1 MVRDGLD
8 GVVRFIR
15 LNKLTKWVV
24 RDGNGQND
32 YVFKS
37 GDADQET
44 NIKLMLDVLDGI
56 SSGRLIISGTPNE
69 NNKTGWYT
77 QSFSVGVEQPAST
90 HPSYPAVGMITSD
103 EVDRRIAEAREQWN
117 REQEM
122 ERLREE
128 LKDAKEE
135 INSLRTPINDVVR
148 RLAPIVQPAVGA
160 ILQRLGGAPV
170 QAATTPANIGVL
182 DKQPETVN
190 PEEAEAV
197 NPEEEYTSPEE
208 DEVLSLFAEW
218 KKADPDCLSL
228 YKAIATIGIKQC
240 PVMNMD
246 YATVKQMI
254 INFAN
259 QNQ

>member
-8 GVVRFIR
+8 GVVKFIR

-32 YVFKS
+32 FVFKS

-44 NIKLMLDVLDGI
+44 NINLMLEVLDGI
-56 SSGRLIISGTPNE
+56 SSGRLTISGTPNE

-77 QSFSVGVEQPAST
+77 QTFSVGVDKPTST
-90 HPSYPAVGMITSD
+90 PSTFPTIGMVTTD
-103 EVDRRIAEAREQWN
+103 ELERRLTEERAKWTQ
-117 REQEM
+117 EQELA
-122 ERLREE
+122 RLKEALDEAKSEIEE
-128 LKDAKEE
+128 LRRP
-135 INSLRTPINDVVR
+135 LNDVVR

-160 ILQRLGGAPV
+160 IMQRFAGQAV
-170 QAATTPANIGVL
+170 QAPAAIGTLDTEEAQEETTP
-182 DKQPETVN
+182 QPE
-190 PEEAEAV
+190 
-197 NPEEEYTSPEE
+197 EEEYTSPEE
-208 DEVLSLFAEW
+208 DEVLALFAEW